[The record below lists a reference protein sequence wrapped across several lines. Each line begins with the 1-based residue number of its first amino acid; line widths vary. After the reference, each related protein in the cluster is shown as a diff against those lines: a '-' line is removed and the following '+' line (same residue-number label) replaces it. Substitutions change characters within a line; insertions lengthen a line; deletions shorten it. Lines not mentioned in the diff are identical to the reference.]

1 MIHIKRDTLIIT
13 AAVALLLVHGPL
25 QAGDFGP
32 WDSAVKTGARLNHA
46 SGKAATHAKA
56 LTSVR
61 VFSGIQGGAWLM
73 IRFFQI
79 VISPQDGPSCRFHPT
94 CSAYGRQAVQKH
106 GALLGAF
113 MAGERLIRCNPYS
126 TPGEDPVPD
135 RLYDDK

>member
-1 MIHIKRDTLIIT
+1 MINIKSYTLAIT
-13 AAVALLLVHGPL
+13 SALTLLFFLEPL
-25 QAGDFGP
+25 RAGDFGP
-32 WDSAVKTGARLNHA
+32 WDSAVKTGDRLSHA
-46 SGKAATHAKA
+46 SGKAAIRAEARTAA
-56 LTSVR
+56 G

-73 IRFFQI
+73 IRFYQT

-126 TPGEDPVPD
+126 IPGDDPVPD
-135 RLYDDK
+135 RLSDDK